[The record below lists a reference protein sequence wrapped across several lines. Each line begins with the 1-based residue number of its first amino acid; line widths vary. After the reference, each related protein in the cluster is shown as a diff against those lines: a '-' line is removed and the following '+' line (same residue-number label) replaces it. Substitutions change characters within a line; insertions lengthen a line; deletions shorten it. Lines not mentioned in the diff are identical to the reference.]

1 MTQRK
6 QWTAQEKLNIVLQG
20 MSGNVRICELCNDH
34 GITQAMYYTWKNML
48 LSQGTKIFERGG
60 IDHEQQRLERENK
73 KLKETIGELHLELK
87 KNDW

>member
-6 QWTAQEKLNIVLQG
+6 QWTAQVKLNIVLQG

-48 LSQGTKIFERGG
+48 FPRGRKSSS
-60 IDHEQQRLERENK
+60 EVA
-73 KLKETIGELHLELK
+73 
-87 KNDW
+87 